1 MNNNELISLV
11 DFLPSLLKYVLN
23 NNIQISYTCI
33 NSMVLWLQLTSY
45 FGGSR
50 CRGENGHETGI
61 YDYHEYNSNL
71 ISICKK
77 NNICKNLV
85 KSKEKEIMNYDGKFT
100 TIDFSK
106 FDNIK
111 KFI

>member
-1 MNNNELISLV
+1 
-11 DFLPSLLKYVLN
+11 
-23 NNIQISYTCI
+23 
-33 NSMVLWLQLTSY
+33 
-45 FGGSR
+45 
-50 CRGENGHETGI
+50 
-61 YDYHEYNSNL
+61 L